1 MPTPTGDSGIR
12 DNKYCGSVGEFLK
25 PHLRDGSR
33 LSVVSAYFTIYAH
46 AALKDWLDRIGHL
59 DFLFGEPSFV
69 KSLDPARTET
79 KAFLIAPEGLEL
91 ANTLQQRRV
100 ARECAD
106 WIRQKV
112 DIKTVCQTG
121 FLHGKLYHVAN
132 DGDAAV
138 AILGSSNFTP
148 RGLGLQ
154 DTGSNIELNLIAS
167 DPGDRDQLKA
177 WFDRLWS
184 DPNLVQDVKADVLQY
199 LAQVY
204 QNHAPEFIYY
214 KTLFHI
220 FEKFLGDAR
229 KTDADLGATT
239 LFDTE
244 IWKALFDFQK
254 DVVKG
259 MINKILAHNGCIL
272 ADSVGLGKTY
282 EALAVIKFLE
292 LRNERVLV
300 LCPKKLRD
308 NWTVHRL
315 NDQLNPFGAD
325 RFRYDVLSHTDLSR
339 EAGYSGDLNL
349 ETLNWGNYDLVVI
362 DESPEQKDQ
371 ASDTT
376 EFELVTWLVIK
387 RP

>member
-1 MPTPTGDSGIR
+1 MR
-12 DNKYCGSVGEFLK
+12 
-25 PHLRDGSR
+25 
-33 LSVVSAYFTIYAH
+33 
-46 AALKDWLDRIGHL
+46 
-59 DFLFGEPSFV
+59 
-69 KSLDPARTET
+69 
-79 KAFLIAPEGLEL
+79 
-91 ANTLQQRRV
+91 
-100 ARECAD
+100 
-106 WIRQKV
+106 
-112 DIKTVCQTG
+112 
-121 FLHGKLYHVAN
+121 
-132 DGDAAV
+132 
-138 AILGSSNFTP
+138 
-148 RGLGLQ
+148 RGLGHPVRLV
-154 DTGSNIELNLIAS
+154 IA
-167 DPGDRDQLKA
+167 
-177 WFDRLWS
+177 
-184 DPNLVQDVKADVLQY
+184 PNLVQDVKADVLQY

-244 IWKALFDFQK
+244 IWTALFDFQK
-254 DVVKG
+254 DGVKG

-371 ASDTT
+371 ASDAT